1 MTEDKGSRSLLAP
14 ILAGLLGAGL
24 ALLFAPRS
32 GKQTREKMR
41 MKAENMKQHAQ
52 DNLSNVR
59 ESLDQSIR
67 EAQALKKRIADA
79 WSSTNKQQA
88 KTDNQQSG
96 ESQSD
101 QQTPAQP
108 SVLST
113 WEEEV

>member
-1 MTEDKGSRSLLAP
+1 MTESRGSRALLAP
-14 ILAGLLGAGL
+14 LLAGLLGAGL

-41 MKAENMKQHAQ
+41 MKAQDVKQQAQ

-59 ESLDQSIR
+59 DSLDQSIR
-67 EAQALKKRIADA
+67 EAQDLKKRIGEAWQDPSRRADQEA
-79 WSSTNKQQA
+79 QQLRR
-88 KTDNQQSG
+88 
-96 ESQSD
+96 D
-101 QQTPAQP
+101 QDTHRTPAQS